1 MAAKRNYLRL
11 AFFAVALAFHLVLL
25 FFITL
30 TIQTVST
37 EGEEKASVMKL
48 TDIEEAPPPRPSP
61 PPPPPPPLPEQRVV
75 EALAETMIAVESDPD
90 LVSDAAPALPAPPA
104 APGETEAGVEYLPMH
119 RVSKPPSFDDR
130 TIRSRLSYPPIALR
144 SNIEGLVYLELFVD
158 RDGMVQRVT
167 ILREDPPGRGFGD
180 AAVRAFEGLRG
191 VPAEA
196 NGVPV
201 AIRYRYPLRFTIR

>member
-1 MAAKRNYLRL
+1 VAAKRNYLRL
-11 AFFAVALAFHLVLL
+11 GFFAAALAFHLVLL

-30 TIQTVST
+30 TVQTTGT

-48 TDIEEAPPPRPSP
+48 TDIEEAPPPQPS
-61 PPPPPPPLPEQRVV
+61 PPPPPPLPEQRVV
-75 EALAETMIAVESDPD
+75 EALAETIIAVESDQD
-90 LVSDAAPALPAPPA
+90 LVSDAAPAAPA
-104 APGETEAGVEYLPMH
+104 APAATGGTEDGIEYLPMH
-119 RVSKPPSFDDR
+119 RVSRPPSFDDR
-130 TIRSRLSYPPIALR
+130 TIRSRLNYPPIALR

-158 RDGMVQRVT
+158 RDGTVRRVT

-180 AAVRAFEGLRG
+180 AARKAFEGLSG
-191 VPAEA
+191 VPAKA